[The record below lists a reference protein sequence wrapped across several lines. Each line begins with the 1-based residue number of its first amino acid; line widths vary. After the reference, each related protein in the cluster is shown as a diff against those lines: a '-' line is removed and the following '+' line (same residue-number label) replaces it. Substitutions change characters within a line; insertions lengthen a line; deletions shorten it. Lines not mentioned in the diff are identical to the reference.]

1 MTFTKTTPSY
11 AENAEE
17 PADSES
23 LATSNVLSVWCQP
36 AGLRQA
42 FLEEARRTGG
52 ETVSNGMGKR
62 SDAPRAVQG
71 MGLTHAGAGVSTGMS
86 RRGDGRAK
94 VAVDPK
100 VDFEAF
106 VAARLPALLRFGR
119 ALTGSEHAAAD
130 LVQDALE
137 RSFMRWGRIVGAP
150 DSDPEAYVRR
160 VMVTRNISVWRRL
173 RRERL
178 SDEVPE
184 RPVTDPEA
192 AADGEVWQALGQ
204 LSTKQ
209 RAVIA
214 LRYYDNLSEREIADL
229 LGVSA
234 GTVKSHA
241 SRGLEKLR
249 VALGGS
255 GGVEDRPMGSVT

>member
-1 MTFTKTTPSY
+1 
-11 AENAEE
+11 
-17 PADSES
+17 
-23 LATSNVLSVWCQP
+23 
-36 AGLRQA
+36 
-42 FLEEARRTGG
+42 
-52 ETVSNGMGKR
+52 MGKR
-62 SDAPRAVQG
+62 SDAARAVQG
-71 MGLTHAGAGVSTGMS
+71 MGLTTDAGAAVSTGVS

-94 VAVDPK
+94 VAVDRE

-137 RSFMRWGRIVGAP
+137 RSFLRWGRIVGAP
-150 DSDPEAYVRR
+150 DSNPEAYVRR

-192 AADGEVWQALGQ
+192 DADGEVWQALGQ
-204 LSTKQ
+204 LPTKQ

-229 LGVSA
+229 LGVST

-255 GGVEDRPMGSVT
+255 GGVEDRTMGSVT

>member
-1 MTFTKTTPSY
+1 
-11 AENAEE
+11 
-17 PADSES
+17 
-23 LATSNVLSVWCQP
+23 
-36 AGLRQA
+36 
-42 FLEEARRTGG
+42 
-52 ETVSNGMGKR
+52 
-62 SDAPRAVQG
+62 
-71 MGLTHAGAGVSTGMS
+71 MS

-94 VAVDPK
+94 VAVDPE

-150 DSDPEAYVRR
+150 NSDPEAYVRR
-160 VMVTRNISVWRRL
+160 VMVTRNISLWRRL

-178 SDEVPE
+178 ADQVPE
-184 RPVTDPEA
+184 RAVTDPEA
-192 AADGEVWQALGQ
+192 AGDGEVWQALGQ
-204 LSTKQ
+204 LPTKQ

-255 GGVEDRPMGSVT
+255 GGAGDRTMGTVT